1 MSMRQRCVRLALFI
15 SLIVGWVFVG
25 DSRTPAAVR
34 AQTDVLPRFE
44 PAECWFNVAE
54 GLTVAC
60 GYVVVPEDRSDP
72 ANDATIRLAVAVFR
86 SLAEDRLPD
95 PLMMLAGGPG
105 EKAIVNAV
113 ALASLLGVLS
123 PERDFIVFD
132 QRGVGF
138 SEPALEC
145 PEWEAA
151 ALELLNSAD
160 PDMALEEQFRATM
173 ACRDR
178 LVEEGYNLSAFNTTQ
193 NAADVNDIRIALGY
207 DQVNLLGIS
216 YGSMLAQATLR
227 DYPEA
232 VRSAIIDS
240 VLPLSG
246 SLFVD
251 SYTTVSNALM
261 RLIDAC
267 AADEACNAAYPDL
280 RDVLFEVIDRLN
292 AEPVA
297 ITLTNPLTGE
307 THPALL
313 TGDAVMSYLSF
324 FLYQASIIPLMPQTI
339 YDLQRGNY
347 DLMTQLG
354 GTFLLALGGLSRGME
369 YSVFCTEDLIGR
381 TPEDLLEQIMAL
393 PPQLRGAADPEQM
406 IEYSAFAVCENWPVE
421 EADPSVKAPVVSDVP
436 TLVLSGEFDPVTPP
450 EYGRQVA
457 ATLSNSYFF
466 EFPGLGHSVN
476 LASACARSISQ
487 AFLSDPLSA
496 PDAAC
501 LDEMTGPAFT
511 LPQEGGLTLLPFT
524 SDTFGFSGLVPDG
537 WEEIAP
543 GVYRG
548 DALGTTALI
557 EQAMPGGVDNAVQ
570 LLGSQLG
577 MEIPASVSSREANGL
592 TWQLYELEVQALQLD
607 LALAESG
614 GMVYII
620 LLQSPNADNRAELYE
635 QVYLPVIDA
644 LTPAE

>member
-1 MSMRQRCVRLALFI
+1 MSVRQRSFRLALLI
-15 SLIVGWVFVG
+15 SLIAGLVFAG
-25 DSRTPAAVR
+25 DGPAPAGVH
-34 AQTDVLPRFE
+34 AQTDALPRLE
-44 PAECWFNVAE
+44 PADCWFNVAE
-54 GLTVAC
+54 GMTVEC

-72 ANDATIRLAVAVFR
+72 ANEATIRLAVAVFR
-86 SLAEDRLPD
+86 SSAENRLPD

-113 ALASLLGVLS
+113 TLASLLGVLS

-160 PDMALEEQFRATM
+160 PDAALEEQFQATM

-178 LVEEGYNLSAFNTTQ
+178 LVAEGYNLSAFNTTQ

-251 SYTTVSNALM
+251 GYTTVSNALM

-292 AEPVA
+292 AEPVSM
-297 ITLTNPLTGE
+297 TLTNPLTGE
-307 THPALL
+307 TYPALL
-313 TGDAVMSYLSF
+313 TGDAVTSYLAF
-324 FLYQASIIPLMPQTI
+324 FLYQTPVIPLLPQTI
-339 YDLQRGNY
+339 YDLRDGNY

-354 GTFLLALGGLSRGME
+354 GTFLVALNGLSRGME

-381 TPEDLLEQIMAL
+381 TPADLLDQIMAL

-421 EADPSVKAPVVSDVP
+421 EADPSVKEPVVSDVP

-457 ATLSNSYFF
+457 EALSNSYFF
-466 EFPGLGHSVN
+466 EFPGVGHSVN
-476 LASACARSISQ
+476 LASECARSISQ
-487 AFLSDPLSA
+487 AFLNDPTTA
-496 PDAAC
+496 PDSAC
-501 LDEMTGPAFT
+501 LDEMAGPDLRAAA
-511 LPQEGGLTLLPFT
+511 GGRAN
-524 SDTFGFSGLVPDG
+524 SDTVHERDVRLQR
-537 WEEIAP
+537 P
-543 GVYRG
+543 GAGRLG
-548 DALGTTALI
+548 RDRAGRLPGAMRWGTTVLI
-557 EQAMPGGVDNAVQ
+557 EQAMPGSVDSAVQ
-570 LLGSQLG
+570 LLSGQLG
-577 MEIPASVSSREANGL
+577 MEIPASVSSRRG
-592 TWQLYELEVQALQLD
+592 QRPD
-607 LALAESG
+607 LA
-614 GMVYII
+614 
-620 LLQSPNADNRAELYE
+620 
-635 QVYLPVIDA
+635 A
-644 LTPAE
+644 L

>member
-1 MSMRQRCVRLALFI
+1 MSMCQRCVRLALLI
-15 SLIVGWVFVG
+15 SLIIGLVFVG
-25 DSRTPAAVR
+25 VAPAPAAVH
-34 AQTDVLPRFE
+34 AQEDALPRFE
-44 PAECWFNVAE
+44 PTDCWFNVPE
-54 GLTVAC
+54 GLTVEC

-72 ANDATIRLAVAVFR
+72 ANDATVRLAVAVFR
-86 SLAEDRLPD
+86 SSVEDRLPD

-105 EKAIVNAV
+105 EKAIMNAV
-113 ALASLLGVLS
+113 TLASLLGVLS

-151 ALELLNSAD
+151 ALELLNNAD
-160 PDMALEEQFRATM
+160 PDAALEEQFQATM

-178 LVEEGYNLSAFNTTQ
+178 LVAEGYNLSAFNTTQ

-227 DYPEA
+227 DHPEA

-251 SYTTVSNALM
+251 GYTTVSNALM

-280 RDVLFEVIDRLN
+280 RGVLFEVIDRLN
-292 AEPVA
+292 ADPVA
-297 ITLTNPLTGE
+297 VTLTNPLTGE

-313 TGDAVMSYLSF
+313 TGDAVTSYLAF
-324 FLYQASIIPLMPQTI
+324 FLYQTPVIPLMPQTI
-339 YDLQRGNY
+339 YDLRDGNY

-354 GTFLLALGGLSRGME
+354 GTFLVALNGLSRGME

-381 TPEDLLEQIMAL
+381 TPADLLEQIMAL
-393 PPQLRGAADPEQM
+393 PPQLRGAADPEQI
-406 IEYSAFAVCENWPVE
+406 IEYSAFAVCENWPVQ
-421 EADPSVKAPVVSDVP
+421 EADPSVKEPVVSDVP

-457 ATLSNSYFF
+457 EALSNSYFF

-487 AFLSDPLSA
+487 AFLNDPMSA

-501 LDEMTGPAFT
+501 LDEMTGPTFA
-511 LPQEGGLTLLPFT
+511 LPQEGGLTLSPFT
-524 SDTFGFSGLVPDG
+524 SEMFGFSGLVPDG

-548 DALGTTALI
+548 DALGTTVLI
-557 EQAMPGGVDNAVQ
+557 EQAMPGGVDDAVR

-620 LLQSPNADNRAELYE
+620 LLQSPNADDRMELYE

-644 LTPAE
+644 LTPAG